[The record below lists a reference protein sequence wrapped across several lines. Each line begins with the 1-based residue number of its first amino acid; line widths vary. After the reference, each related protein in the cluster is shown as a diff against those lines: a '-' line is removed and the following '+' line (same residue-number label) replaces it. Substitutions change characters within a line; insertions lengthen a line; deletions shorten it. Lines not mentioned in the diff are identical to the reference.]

1 MSDLHIPSTMRSL
14 VAPKYCTPSEYEVID
29 MPVPT
34 IKNPDEVLIRLYAG
48 GLQTG
53 DTQRARG
60 LTRIL
65 PGKQK
70 FPMKIGVEGSGV
82 VVGVGTAVTR
92 FKPGDEVYAFAMRG
106 HPFDLFEDVGF
117 MSQYGIAPEA
127 CILPKPAHLTH
138 EDAASLPGFTVAAYQ
153 CIETG
158 LRLLRESGV
167 SDGLEGKTVFV
178 PGALSGTGSVA
189 IQLLKNQY
197 GVGRLIS
204 TVSTEKLPLVEQY
217 LPGLVDQVV
226 DYKTTRRLTDVIPAG
241 SVDFVLNTQWDLIGT
256 FGLANPKRGV
266 VVSISSVPH
275 PRLLREVLPTA
286 PFWVFWIAAVAQW
299 YYAFKLRGTN
309 IKYTFVSGNPGVRE
323 DMERVGELVAR
334 GKVKSVRREVELED
348 LPAVRKACEQV
359 YTGKGGLGKLVIK
372 IP

>member
-1 MSDLHIPSTMRSL
+1 MPDLPSTMRSL
-14 VAPKYCTPSEYEVID
+14 VAPKFCTPSAYEVID

-34 IKNPDEVLIRLYAG
+34 IKKPDDVLIRLYAG

-60 LTRIL
+60 MTRIL
-65 PGKQK
+65 PGKME
-70 FPMKIGVEGSGV
+70 FPMKIGAEGSGV
-82 VVGVGTAVTR
+82 VVAVGTAVTKY
-92 FKPGDEVYAFAMRG
+92 KPGDEVYAFAQPSR
-106 HPFDLFEDVGF
+106 PIDLFTEVGF
-117 MSQYGIAPEA
+117 ASQYAVAAEA
-127 CILPKPAHLTH
+127 YILPKPAHLTH
-138 EDAASLPGFTVAAYQ
+138 EDAASLPGFTVTAYQ
-153 CIETG
+153 SVETG
-158 LRLLRESGV
+158 LRLLRENGV
-167 SDGLEGKTVFV
+167 TDGLEGKTVFV

-226 DYKTTRRLTDVIPAG
+226 DYKTTKRLTDVIPAG
-241 SVDFVLNTQWDLIGT
+241 SVDFVLNTQGDLFGT
-256 FGLANPKRGV
+256 FPLVNPDKGV
-266 VVSISSVPH
+266 VVSIKSLPPPS
-275 PRLLREVLPTA
+275 LFREMLPSA
-286 PFWVFWIAAVAQW
+286 PSWIFWILTVVQW

-309 IKYTFVSGNPGVRE
+309 IKYKFVSGNFDIRE
-323 DMERVGELVAR
+323 DAERVGEFIAT
-334 GKVKSVRREVELED
+334 GKVKSVRRVVDLED
-348 LPAVRKACEQV
+348 IRAVRKACEQV